1 MQNNEKKEWLD
12 RYHEIECYIKELNK
26 EKVTWFDLLKSLGVN
41 MGKKDDADDNDS
53 IIYPINNQSR
63 TIDNIVKLEF
73 KIEREINRLCKRR
86 EKICKSIQSIAD
98 DRLKMILQMK
108 YISGLTIEEIADR
121 VGYCPRQIQRLHTL
135 AIEELDL

>member
-86 EKICKSIQSIAD
+86 EKICKSIQNIAD

-108 YISGLTIEEIADR
+108 YISGLTIAEIADR